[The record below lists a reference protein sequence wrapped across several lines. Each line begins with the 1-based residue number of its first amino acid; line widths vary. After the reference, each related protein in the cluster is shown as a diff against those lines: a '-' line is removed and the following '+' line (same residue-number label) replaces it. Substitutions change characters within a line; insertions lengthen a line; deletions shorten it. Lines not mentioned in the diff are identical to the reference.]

1 MEKGFYIENRRRLM
15 ASIEDNSAVVIFAGR
30 APKKSA
36 DESYPFT
43 PNRNFY
49 YLTGIDRENPILVL
63 SKINNKVEEQL
74 FIEKTDPVFARWY
87 GEKMKP
93 EEAIEASGIEDIKY
107 LDSFESRINL
117 LITRSEVQNI
127 YVDLERDRWED
138 LTTYPQEFASQ
149 VTRRYPSANIKNVY
163 GNICH
168 LRGLKTPE
176 EIDTMRH
183 AIDITRKGIYSM
195 MEHSRPG
202 MMEYEI
208 ESWFNQTLTAN
219 GVRDFA
225 FKTIAAAGING
236 TVLHYS
242 SNNCKCGDGDLI
254 LCDLGA
260 EWQYYKAD
268 ITRTFPVNGKFTERQ
283 KQVYNIV
290 LKANEIVINIAKAG
304 VTKGELEAAAQ
315 RVLADGCRELGLIEE
330 DKELRKYYFHSIGHP
345 LGLDTHDV
353 KDGRPTL
360 EAGTVY
366 TDEPGLYIP
375 EWGIGVR
382 IEDDILITEDGC
394 EVLSKDIIKTVEEI
408 EEFMKNR

>member
-1 MEKGFYIENRRRLM
+1 MEKGFFIENRRKLM
-15 ASIEDNSAVVIFAGR
+15 SSIEDNSAVVLFAGK

-49 YLTGIDRENPILVL
+49 YLTGIDRENIILVL
-63 SKINNKVEEQL
+63 TKIKNKAEEIL
-74 FIEKTDPVFARWY
+74 FIEKSDPVFAKWY
-87 GEKMKP
+87 GEKIKP
-93 EEAIEASGIEDIKY
+93 EEAEEASGIQDIKF
-107 LDSFESRINL
+107 LEGFENKINS
-117 LITRSEVQNI
+117 LITRSDVQNI
-127 YVDLERDRWED
+127 YVDLERDSWED
-138 LTTYPQEFASQ
+138 LVTYPQEFASQ
-149 VTRRYPSANIKNVY
+149 VVRRYPSIKIKNVY

-195 MEHSRPG
+195 MKHARPG

-208 ESWFNQTLTAN
+208 ESWFNQTLTEN

-242 SNNCKCGDGDLI
+242 SNTCRCGDNDLI

-268 ITRTFPVNGKFTERQ
+268 ITRTFPVSGKFTKKQ

-290 LKANEIVINIAKAG
+290 LKANETVIKTARAG
-304 VTKGELEAAAQ
+304 VSKVELEAAAQ
-315 RVLADGCRELGLIEE
+315 RVLADGCKELGLIKE
-330 DKELRKYYFHSIGHP
+330 DKELRNYYFHSIGHP

-353 KDGRPTL
+353 KDGRETL

-366 TDEPGLYIP
+366 TVEPGLYIP
-375 EWGIGVR
+375 KWSIGVR

>member
-1 MEKGFYIENRRRLM
+1 
-15 ASIEDNSAVVIFAGR
+15 VIFAGS

-36 DESYPFT
+36 DESYPFS

-49 YLTGIDRENPILVL
+49 YLTGIDRKNPILVL
-63 SKINNKVEEQL
+63 IKTSSKVEEML
-74 FIEKTDPVFARWY
+74 FIEKSDPVFARWY

-93 EEAIEASGIEDIKY
+93 EEAIESSGIEDIRY
-107 LDSFESRINL
+107 LDTFEDRINFF
-117 LITRSEVQNI
+117 ITRSDVQNI
-127 YVDLERDRWED
+127 YFDMERDSWGD
-138 LTTYPQEFASQ
+138 LVTYPQEFAAQ
-149 VTRRYPSANIKNVY
+149 VMKRYPSVIIKNVY
-163 GNICH
+163 ASICH
-168 LRGLKTPE
+168 LRGLKTTE
-176 EIDTMRH
+176 EIDTMRK
-183 AIDITRKGIYSM
+183 AIDITRMGINSM
-195 MEHSRPG
+195 MEHARPG

-225 FKTIAAAGING
+225 FKTIAAAGMNG

-242 SNNCKCGDGDLI
+242 SNTCRCGESDLI

-268 ITRTFPVNGKFTERQ
+268 ITRTFPVSGKFTEKQ

-290 LKANEIVINIAKAG
+290 LKANEMVIKTAKAG
-304 VTKGELEAAAQ
+304 VTKSELEAAAQ
-315 RVLADGCRELGLIEE
+315 RVLADGCKELGLIKE
-330 DKELRKYYFHSIGHP
+330 DKELRNYYFHSIGHP

-353 KDGRPTL
+353 KDGRAAL

-394 EVLSKDIIKTVEEI
+394 EVLSKDIIKTVDEI
-408 EEFMKNR
+408 EKFMKNR

>member
-1 MEKGFYIENRRRLM
+1 MEKGFFIENRKKLM
-15 ASIEDNSAVVIFAGR
+15 SSIEDNSAVVLFAGK
-30 APKKSA
+30 APKKSS
-36 DESYPFT
+36 DENYPFT

-63 SKINNKVEEQL
+63 TKINNKVDEML
-74 FIEKTDPVFARWY
+74 FIEKADPVFAKWY

-93 EEAIEASGIEDIKY
+93 EEAMEASGVKDIKY
-107 LDSFESRINL
+107 LDSFESRINF
-117 LITRSEVQNI
+117 LITRSAVQNI
-127 YVDLERDRWED
+127 YLDLERDSWED
-138 LTTYPQEFASQ
+138 LVTYPQEFASQ
-149 VTRRYPSANIKNVY
+149 VMRRYPSVNIKNVY
-163 GNICH
+163 GSICH

-176 EIDTMRH
+176 EVETMKR
-183 AIDITRKGIYSM
+183 AIDITRKGIYNM
-195 MEHSRPG
+195 MKHARPG

-208 ESWFNQTLTAN
+208 ESWFNQTLTEN

-242 SNNCKCGDGDLI
+242 SNNCKCGDNDLI

-268 ITRTFPVNGKFTERQ
+268 ITRTFPVSGKFTERQ

-290 LKANEIVINIAKAG
+290 LKANETVIKTAKAG
-304 VTKGELEAAAQ
+304 VSKADLEKAAQ
-315 RVLADGCRELGLIEE
+315 RVLADGCKELGLIKE
-330 DKELRKYYFHSIGHP
+330 DNELRKYYFHSIGHP

-353 KDGRPTL
+353 NDGRNTL
-360 EAGTVY
+360 EPGAVY

>member
-1 MEKGFYIENRRRLM
+1 MNKEFFNENRRKLI
-15 ASIEDNSAVVIFAGR
+15 ASIEDNSAVIVFAGR

-36 DESYPFT
+36 DENYPFT

-49 YLTGIDRENPILVL
+49 YLTGIDCENPILVL
-63 SKINNKVEEQL
+63 TKTNGITEEIL
-74 FIEKTDPVFARWY
+74 FIEKSDPVFARWY
-87 GEKMKP
+87 GEKIKP
-93 EEAIEASGIEDIKY
+93 EEAKEISGIEDIRY
-107 LDSFESRINL
+107 LDNFENRINFF
-117 LITRSEVQNI
+117 INHTDIENI
-127 YVDLERDRWED
+127 YLDLERDNWGD
-138 LTTYPQEFASQ
+138 LTTYPQEFAAD
-149 VTRRYPSANIKNVY
+149 VKKRYPSVAIKNVY
-163 GNICH
+163 GRICH
-168 LRGLKTPE
+168 LRGLKSPE
-176 EIDTMRH
+176 EVELMRK
-183 AIDITRKGIYSM
+183 AIDITRMGIYSM
-195 MEHSRPG
+195 MEHARPG

-242 SNNCKCGDGDLI
+242 SNTSRCGESDLI

-260 EWQYYKAD
+260 EYKYYKAD
-268 ITRTFPVNGKFTERQ
+268 ITRTFPVSGRFTDRQ

-290 LKANEIVINIAKAG
+290 LKANEVVIETAKAG
-304 VTKGELEAAAQ
+304 VTKFQLEAAAQ
-315 RVLADGCRELGLIEE
+315 RVLADGCKELGLIKE
-330 DKELRKYYFHSIGHP
+330 DSELKKYYFHSIGHP

-353 KDGRPTL
+353 KDGRTAL

-382 IEDDILITEDGC
+382 IEDDILITDDGC